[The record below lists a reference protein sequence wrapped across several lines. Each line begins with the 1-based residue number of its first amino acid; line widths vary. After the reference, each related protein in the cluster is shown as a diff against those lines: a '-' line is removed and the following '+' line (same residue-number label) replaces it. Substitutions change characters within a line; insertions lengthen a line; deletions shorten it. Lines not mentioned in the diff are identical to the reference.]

1 MKCTVLTLGPNNAS
15 LTCYVQDPSPSLA
28 NAATRPA
35 VLILPGGGYQY
46 CSDREAEPVALAYLA
61 EGFNAFVLRY
71 TVGRDCPLDKALADA
86 RAALSHLREHAAALH
101 IDPHK
106 IAAVGFS
113 AGGHLAA
120 ALGTQS
126 HIRPDAMVLG
136 YAVTLGATW
145 APVGRPQEPDL
156 GDLVDDAT
164 PPAFLFATQGDS
176 LVPVKNSLAFA
187 GALADHDIPFALHVF
202 PTGGHG
208 LSLASPCTCGG
219 DSDRVN
225 AEAAAWLPMSVQFLR
240 DLWGALGVAAPSREL
255 AGQMGGGP
263 LGLDVPFRRLLKNP
277 AAAAVLRRRLPEVLP
292 ILQQNPLFAGASLRQ
307 LTGFM
312 PEAYSEEFLNA
323 VDAELAA
330 CQQPPQPEP

>member
-1 MKCTVLTLGPNNAS
+1 
-15 LTCYVQDPSPSLA
+15 
-28 NAATRPA
+28 
-35 VLILPGGGYQY
+35 
-46 CSDREAEPVALAYLA
+46 
-61 EGFNAFVLRY
+61 
-71 TVGRDCPLDKALADA
+71 
-86 RAALSHLREHAAALH
+86 
-101 IDPHK
+101 
-106 IAAVGFS
+106 
-113 AGGHLAA
+113 
-120 ALGTQS
+120 
-126 HIRPDAMVLG
+126 MVLG

-145 APVGRPQEPDL
+145 GRW
-156 GDLVDDAT
+156 AARRNRTWAIWSTT
-164 PPAFLFATQGDS
+164 PRRPPSSLPPRGDS

-225 AEAAAWLPMSVQFLR
+225 AEAAALAADERAVFARPLG
-240 DLWGALGVAAPSREL
+240 GAGRRCAQPG
-255 AGQMGGGP
+255 AGRPDGRRSA
-263 LGLDVPFRRLLKNP
+263 GLDVPFRRLLKNP

-330 CQQPPQPEP
+330 CQQPPQPES